1 MKEEP
6 KPRLACCKQSE
17 EIALKEGP
25 GAGLPFKSVMFGMGV
40 NVLRSFWR
48 LPVCCVR
55 GLRAAVLLLRA
66 RVFTHAHAAASL
78 VPSCIV

>member
-25 GAGLPFKSVMFGMGV
+25 GAGLVHSRALCLEWALGFCVCSGV
-40 NVLRSFWR
+40 CLFVAFI
-48 LPVCCVR
+48 
-55 GLRAAVLLLRA
+55 
-66 RVFTHAHAAASL
+66 VFA
-78 VPSCIV
+78 